1 MSGRGAEFTP
11 ASVVD
16 SDPSAVVA
24 AGVERFRAG
33 QLLPLTSAVRR
44 ERLSTLDLHTARSP
58 MIGDPPAFTAI
69 IDPFRGGSPA
79 IQWCLSRPSGPSI
92 LLRNP

>member
-1 MSGRGAEFTP
+1 MSDRGAEFTP
-11 ASVVD
+11 ASVAD
-16 SDPSAVVA
+16 SDPSAVGA
-24 AGVERFRAG
+24 AGVERLCAG
-33 QLLPLTSAVRR
+33 LLLLTSAVRR

-79 IQWCLSRPSGPSI
+79 IQWCLSRTSGP
-92 LLRNP
+92 